1 MPDYLSQFIANFLG
15 GLPNLLT
22 ALAIFIVS
30 LYLARIISNILRRV
44 LKRQKAPEGVT
55 QILTQLI
62 LWTVIALGAITALE
76 RFFEVT
82 AFLAGLG
89 IIGFT
94 IGFALQDIMKNLAA
108 GIILLMQQPFHVGEV
123 IGAAGF
129 DGTVQQIDL
138 RTTQMETTDG
148 RIVILPNANILS
160 NAIINYTRARRLRI
174 DLSLSLP
181 LTIEPDTTRRLVLDA
196 VQGVVGFVSEP
207 APVVVFNNL
216 TSAAMELIVNFW
228 IDATKNKTANAK
240 DAALLNV
247 SSVFGKQGIEIPHP
261 VQRVQSIQVDKQ
273 TGI

>member
-1 MPDYLSQFIANFLG
+1 MQNFLSRFIENFVG
-15 GLPNLLT
+15 GFPNLLT

-44 LKRQKAPEGVT
+44 LRRQKAPEGVT
-55 QILTQLI
+55 HLLSQLI
-62 LWTVIALGAITALE
+62 LWTVITLGAITAIQ
-76 RFFEVT
+76 RFFNVT

-94 IGFALQDIMKNLAA
+94 IGFALQDVMKNLVS
-108 GIILLMQQPFHVGEV
+108 GIILLIQQPFHVGEV

-138 RTTQMETTDG
+138 RTTEMETTDG
-148 RIVILPNANILS
+148 RIVTLPNASVLS
-160 NAIINYTRARRLRI
+160 GPIINYTRARRLRV

-181 LTIEPDTTRRLVLDA
+181 HTIDPNTTRQLVLDTI
-196 VQGVVGFVSEP
+196 QGVPGFVSEP

-216 TSAAMELIVNFW
+216 TSSAMEMTVNFW
-228 IDATKNKTANAK
+228 IDATKNNSAKAK

-247 SSVFGKQGIEIPHP
+247 ISVFGKQGIELPHP
-261 VQRVQSIQVDKQ
+261 VQMVYSKS
-273 TGI
+273 G

>member
-1 MPDYLSQFIANFLG
+1 MPDYLSQFIANFIR

-55 QILTQLI
+55 HILAQLI
-62 LWTVIALGAITALE
+62 LWTVIALGAITAMQ
-76 RFFEVT
+76 RFFDVT

-94 IGFALQDIMKNLAA
+94 IGFALQDVMKNLAA
-108 GIILLMQQPFHVGEV
+108 GILLLVQQPFHVGEV

-138 RTTQMETTDG
+138 RSTEMETTDG
-148 RIVILPNANILS
+148 RIVSLPNANILS
-160 NAIINYTRARRLRI
+160 NPIINYTRARRLRI
-174 DLSLSLP
+174 DLNLSLP
-181 LTIEPDTTRRLVLDA
+181 LTIDPNTTRQLVLDA
-196 VQGVVGFVSEP
+196 VQGVVGYVSEP
-207 APVVVFNNL
+207 APVIVFNNL
-216 TSAAMELIVNFW
+216 TSSAMELIVNFW
-228 IDATKNKTANAK
+228 IDATQNKTANAK

-247 SSVFGKQGIEIPHP
+247 ISVFGKQGIEIPRP
-261 VQRVQSIQVDKQ
+261 VQRV
-273 TGI
+273 

>member
-1 MPDYLSQFIANFLG
+1 MPDYLSQFIANFIK

-55 QILTQLI
+55 HILAQLI
-62 LWTVIALGAITALE
+62 LWTVIALGAITAMQ
-76 RFFEVT
+76 RFFDVT

-94 IGFALQDIMKNLAA
+94 IGFALQDVMKNLAA
-108 GIILLMQQPFHVGEV
+108 GILLLVQQPFHVGEV

-138 RTTQMETTDG
+138 RSTEMETTDG
-148 RIVILPNANILS
+148 RIVSLPNANILS
-160 NAIINYTRARRLRI
+160 NPIINYTRARRLRI

-181 LTIEPDTTRRLVLDA
+181 LTIEPNTTRQLVLDA

-207 APVVVFNNL
+207 APVIVFNNL
-216 TSAAMELIVNFW
+216 TSSAMELIVNFW
-228 IDATKNKTANAK
+228 IDATKNKAANAK
-240 DAALLNV
+240 DSALLNV
-247 SSVFGKQGIEIPHP
+247 ISVFGEQGIEIPHP
-261 VQRVQSIQVDKQ
+261 VQRVQSMQVDK
-273 TGI
+273 